1 MTQDRVTGA
10 AANNWGLATA
20 RVIASKVGAVMKGRT
35 SNEATLDG
43 KKVVIKCAASATG
56 SVGVTFKMLDRL
68 DSIIGAF
75 QLDDGSFELW
85 SLSPEKFRQEM
96 RDTRSRGAS
105 AGKVGLVRRD
115 FFEWSGMLITRVRL
129 DAAD

>member
-10 AANNWGLATA
+10 AANEWGRTTA
-20 RVIASKVGAVMKGRT
+20 RAIASKIGAAMKGRT

-43 KKVVIKCAASATG
+43 QKVVIKCAAFGTD

-75 QLDDGSFELW
+75 QLDDESFELW
-85 SLSPEKFRQEM
+85 SLLTFSLK
-96 RDTRSRGAS
+96 TRPLKSRG
-105 AGKVGLVRRD
+105 
-115 FFEWSGMLITRVRL
+115 FRVSMTPRGQN
-129 DAAD
+129 AEEQI

>member
-1 MTQDRVTGA
+1 MTQDRATGA
-10 AANNWGLATA
+10 AANEWGRTTA
-20 RVIASKVGAVMKGRT
+20 RAIASKIGAVMKGRK

-43 KKVVIKCAASATG
+43 KKVVIKCAANVTD
-56 SVGVTFKMLDRL
+56 SVGVTFMMLERL

-85 SLSPEKFRQEM
+85 SLSPEKFRLEM
-96 RDTRSRGAS
+96 RDTGSRGAS

-115 FFEWSGMLITRVRL
+115 FFEKNGRVLGRVTL
-129 DAAD
+129 DAAS